1 MQLHNLRIGQASTN
15 FQQPIISKWSYMNKL
30 HHLQHQQSC
39 ITANQNE
46 VTDRITKTCEEDN
59 KTGKMLCQLVN
70 EQSQPIIGID
80 LNRREVKEFFFF

>member
-46 VTDRITKTCEEDN
+46 VTDRITKPCEKDN
-59 KTGKMLCQLVN
+59 KIGKMLCQLVN
-70 EQSQPIIGID
+70 EQSPPIIGTD
-80 LNRREVKEFFFF
+80 LNSREAKGLFFF